1 MIFELIAAVVAA
13 LSGAGIALLA
23 RRMVPASPK
32 WIVPVAAGAAMLG
45 YSIWSEYTW
54 RDRTVAALPEGVVVM
69 EEIESRAMWRP
80 WTYAAPQVLRFS
92 AVDAA
97 AARRNPD
104 VPSMV
109 MANVILM
116 QRFAPTIV
124 APVLVDCAEGRR
136 ADIADGV
143 EFDDDGAPLVEAW
156 RPMAEEEPLRAA
168 LCA

>member
-13 LSGAGIALLA
+13 VAGAGIAMLL
-23 RRMVPASPK
+23 RRMIPAVPK
-32 WIVPVAAGAAMLG
+32 WVVPVAAGAGMLG

-54 RDRTVAALPEGVVVM
+54 RDRTVAALPDGVVVM
-69 EEIESRAMWRP
+69 EEIESRALWRP

-97 AARRNPD
+97 AARRNPSA
-104 VPSMV
+104 PGLV

-143 EFDDDGAPLVEAW
+143 DFDDDGVPVVEAW
-156 RPMAEEEPLRAA
+156 RPMDEEEPLRAA